1 MIQTSVELPKGAQ
14 VHHFSPSTP
23 LPGSLEDPGAKPQ
36 RLQGNL
42 LVHSFICAY
51 MYVCEN
57 FSSLGVGPQV
67 VKGLLPQK
75 VKVNRKKKTI
85 ISHIG
90 RSAMQDHF
98 TSPLYENPMKGDESS
113 SDSSSCHHCQHRRR
127 ISCWTVPTKMQLK
140 LHFRKTCH
148 VLHFYILCPE
158 VLSLL
163 AVDLFTILLIFVIAT
178 QSNQMPMGETFE
190 F

>member
-1 MIQTSVELPKGAQ
+1 MWKLFIPRGW
-14 VHHFSPSTP
+14 SPS
-23 LPGSLEDPGAKPQ
+23 SEGAPSPEGESQ
-36 RLQGNL
+36 Q
-42 LVHSFICAY
+42 
-51 MYVCEN
+51 E
-57 FSSLGVGPQV
+57 
-67 VKGLLPQK
+67 
-75 VKVNRKKKTI
+75 KKTI

-190 F
+190 FWIQNLIIV